1 MNALDLPNRVFSTEF
16 AKVFCRK
23 TYGHRINKTTWCN
36 WRSWADIPLRRRSCT
51 YEQLCFL
58 VAIAQ
63 VRGEDRDL
71 GKGFYPELSCSRV
84 KVLADDP
91 SFQERIVSGVRFIDD
106 SAIVMGRDAPRAL
119 RLNGVEASLR
129 SLYRNVPNFSAQ
141 KMYQLSDLKGKAIA

>member
-16 AKVFCRK
+16 AKAFCRK
-23 TYGHRINKTTWCN
+23 IYGHRINKTTWAN
-36 WRSWADIPLRRRSCT
+36 WRSWTGIPFRQRSCT

-63 VRGEDRDL
+63 IRGEDRNL
-71 GKGFYPELSCSRV
+71 GKGFYPELSRP
-84 KVLADDP
+84 KVRALAENP
-91 SFQERIVSGVRFIDD
+91 NFQERMVSGIRFIDD

-119 RLNGVEASLR
+119 QLHGVETSLR

-141 KMYQLSDLKGKAIA
+141 KMYQLNELKDKAIA